1 MSEAQIWLV
10 AGIIL
15 FILEIVTPGFVL
27 ANFGVAAVAAAIAA
41 WLGADLTIQVMV
53 FVIACLVSFVTVRP
67 LLSRTMLKQSR
78 ATRTGFQAVIG
89 RVARVTDAIPEP
101 PDAGRIQVDGDSWRA
116 FSVDKQ
122 PIEQGTTVRVVRVD
136 SNTVYVERL
145 S

>member
-41 WLGADLTIQVMV
+41 WFGADITIQVVV
-53 FVIACLVSFVTVRP
+53 FVVACLVSFVTVRP
-67 LLSRTMLKQSR
+67 LLSRTMLKKSK
-78 ATRTGFQAVIG
+78 ATRTGYQAVIG
-89 RVARVTDAIPEP
+89 RVAKVTDAIPEP

-122 PIEQGTTVRVVRVD
+122 PIEQGARVRVVRVD
-136 SNTVYVERL
+136 SNTLYVERVQ
-145 S
+145 